1 MKPGEKQDYP
11 RRCASVW
18 LHSPPVAPPPI
29 CCLHHPSGQRHPA
42 CAVCASPVGVSRND
56 CRTWLHDRAGCA
68 FDSERTHRTP
78 QLENS
83 AAMCGFRFLTHGRGA
98 SFPQKPWRGFALRLP
113 PLWRNYNNRANAFG
127 YVRQRCLSIHIKLKT
142 DNSFMSTTENGKMA
156 KAFSANL
163 TLARHSFVIFFHY
176 VFGLKDGLHRE
187 MKRWRT
193 LEMLLCSCGCISCC
207 KLTRIRIEVKSL
219 SKYIL
224 S

>member
-1 MKPGEKQDYP
+1 MPLSGSTLHRLLLHRFAVSTILLASAILHVRCVL
-11 RRCASVW
+11 RRSVFPVTIVE
-18 LHSPPVAPPPI
+18 LGFTIGPDVPLTLSGLTEHHSLKTLLP
-29 CCLHHPSGQRHPA
+29 C
-42 CAVCASPVGVSRND
+42 VGFVSS
-56 CRTWLHDRAGCA
+56 LM
-68 FDSERTHRTP
+68 
-78 QLENS
+78 
-83 AAMCGFRFLTHGRGA
+83 AAEPH
-98 SFPQKPWRGFALRLP
+98 SQKPWRGFALRLP

-224 S
+224 SEREAERD